1 MKEYNYN
8 LIPMEIDNKEK
19 LTMEQFLSQRF
30 SCEIL
35 FNLLASG
42 EKCVFGA
49 HKERKYRYYDPLY
62 TAKSK
67 GQDDLEMEF
76 RNQLRCFLPCFI
88 DDIKNGGFRYP
99 DNLNKADIIED
110 IQKWMKYAKFGNRNI
125 LYNTY
130 EKFIILLK
138 EEKNIIIDNINKIKK
153 DDINI
158 MCKGICEGMYKEE
171 IIDYINSGLKCNKL
185 AFELEEQFKKDY
197 EKGDYSIKAMLYKD
211 PLPYEETTDIIK
223 TIKIKREKEKPK
235 SSTSNK
241 CC

>member
-1 MKEYNYN
+1 
-8 LIPMEIDNKEK
+8 MEEEFERIWKYK
-19 LTMEQFLSQRF
+19 GQMAQQQLQKPTLAQLLSQRF

-67 GQDDLEMEF
+67 GQDELEMEF

-88 DDIKNGGFRYP
+88 DDVEKGGFRYP

-110 IQKWMKYAKFGNRNI
+110 IKKWMHYAKIGKRDL

-130 EKFIILLK
+130 QKFIKLLQD
-138 EEKNIIIDNINKIKK
+138 ENKIEIDKAKK
-153 DDINI
+153 SNDYGPNVISTGIMKGVHKNEVGNFINA
-158 MCKGICEGMYKEE
+158 GMAG
-171 IIDYINSGLKCNKL
+171 SKL
-185 AFELEEQFKKDY
+185 AYELDSTIRKDY
-197 EKGDYSIKAMLYKD
+197 EKGDYSIKAMVYQD
-211 PLPYEETTDIIK
+211 PPKEK
-223 TIKIKREKEKPK
+223 TLFRKLGEKLGLIEKEDD
-235 SSTSNK
+235 SLI
-241 CC
+241 

>member
-76 RNQLRCFLPCFI
+76 RNQLRCFLP
-88 DDIKNGGFRYP
+88 R
-99 DNLNKADIIED
+99 
-110 IQKWMKYAKFGNRNI
+110 KWWI
-125 LYNTY
+125 
-130 EKFIILLK
+130 
-138 EEKNIIIDNINKIKK
+138 
-153 DDINI
+153 
-158 MCKGICEGMYKEE
+158 
-171 IIDYINSGLKCNKL
+171 
-185 AFELEEQFKKDY
+185 
-197 EKGDYSIKAMLYKD
+197 
-211 PLPYEETTDIIK
+211 
-223 TIKIKREKEKPK
+223 
-235 SSTSNK
+235 
-241 CC
+241 